1 MARLNTERI
10 FSNSDNGICVA
21 VIVYDI
27 GNYDSSGVLMP
38 LAVRYFGGFV
48 VLVQMIVDAVDFYRV
63 GLFHGELM
71 WVIIF

>member
-21 VIVYDI
+21 VIVYGI

-38 LAVRYFGGFV
+38 LAVRYFGGFIIV
-48 VLVQMIVDAVDFYRV
+48 V
-63 GLFHGELM
+63 
-71 WVIIF
+71 